1 MKKMNIIYPP
11 LVEQSFQF
19 YQDYEQ
25 ERYEKSE
32 SYRIMVMKNII
43 NENGTPTEEALKKG
57 LVKDF
62 YEEYDLSF
70 EEFLKL
76 YPFFNN
82 YDPDYFQKI
91 DGFWEVPVCLKEEL
105 ILLLNDKDC
114 AYDVRIQIQQ
124 FLEER

>member
-1 MKKMNIIYPP
+1 MNIIYPP

-25 ERYEKSE
+25 ERYDKSE
-32 SYRIMVMKNII
+32 LYRIMVMKNII

-76 YPFFNN
+76 YP
-82 YDPDYFQKI
+82 
-91 DGFWEVPVCLKEEL
+91 VCLKEEL

-114 AYDVRIQIQQ
+114 DYDVRIQIQQ

>member
-1 MKKMNIIYPP
+1 
-11 LVEQSFQF
+11 
-19 YQDYEQ
+19 
-25 ERYEKSE
+25 
-32 SYRIMVMKNII
+32 
-43 NENGTPTEEALKKG
+43 GTPTEEALKKG

-76 YPFFNN
+76 YPFFKN
-82 YDPDYFQKI
+82 YDPDYFGKI

-114 AYDVRIQIQQ
+114 DYDVRIQIQQ

>member
-1 MKKMNIIYPP
+1 MNIIYPP

-25 ERYEKSE
+25 ERYDKSE
-32 SYRIMVMKNII
+32 LYRIMVMKNII

-57 LVKDF
+57 LVQDF